1 MEKRVNE
8 QPRVIFHLDDATTW
22 RGGEQQVLY
31 LHQGLLAQG
40 HDSRVICP
48 SGSAFHERLQQD
60 RLPHYAIGM
69 AGGHDP
75 GAAWRIRRLLNE
87 SRALLHAHTSH
98 AHDLGLWASRLG
110 ARARF
115 VVSRRVD
122 FPVGAGWTGRWKYRN
137 RRVDR
142 FLAISSAVE
151 AELLRGGVEAAR
163 IRRVPSGVDLSR
175 FEGIE
180 PDLHWRSGLGLSP
193 GQILFCN
200 VAALAPHKDQATLLR
215 AFRRF
220 LDRGGSGKLVILGEG
235 ELRSEL
241 ETLCSQLGMGGEVLM
256 PGFTAEVLP
265 RLLAS
270 DIFVMSSKTEGLGTS
285 ILDAMALARPVIASR
300 AGGIV
305 DAVDHDRTGLLVP
318 PENPDAFADALLHL
332 QGSASSR
339 QRMGLAGQQKV
350 EEFDVRRT
358 VELTLAAYAELFE
371 ARPL

>member
-1 MEKRVNE
+1 VKE
-8 QPRVIFHLDDATTW
+8 QPPVIFHLDDATTW

-31 LHQGLLAQG
+31 LHQGLLAHG

-48 SGSAFHERLQQD
+48 TGSALHERLRQD
-60 RLPHYAIGM
+60 RLPHYAIDIT
-69 AGGHDP
+69 GGHDP
-75 GAAWRIRRLLNE
+75 AAAWRIRRLLGE
-87 SRALLHAHTSH
+87 PRTLLHTHTSH
-98 AHDLGLWASRLG
+98 AHDLGLWASRFG
-110 ARARF
+110 ARGRL

-122 FPVGAGWTGRWKYRN
+122 FPVGRGWTGRWKYRN

-142 FLAISSAVE
+142 YLAISSAVE
-151 AELLRGGVEAAR
+151 TELLRGGVEATR

-180 PDLHWRSGLGLSP
+180 PDLRWRAELGLSP
-193 GQILFCN
+193 GQLLFCN
-200 VAALAPHKDQATLLR
+200 VAALAPHKDQDTLIR
-215 AFRRF
+215 AFRQF

-235 ELRSEL
+235 ELRSSL
-241 ETLCSQLGMGGEVLM
+241 EALRNQLGLGADVLM
-256 PGFTAEVLP
+256 PGFETEILP
-265 RLLAS
+265 RLMAT
-270 DIFVMSSKTEGLGTS
+270 DIFVMSSRTEGLGTS

-305 DAVDHDRTGLLVP
+305 DAVDHDRTGILV
-318 PENPDAFADALLHL
+318 NPGDPDSLAEALLYL

-358 VELTLAAYAELFE
+358 VDLTLDVYAELFE
-371 ARPL
+371 NTAP

>member
-1 MEKRVNE
+1 MNE
-8 QPRVIFHLDDATTW
+8 QPRVIFHLDDASTW

-31 LHQGLLAQG
+31 LHRGLLAHG
-40 HDSRVICP
+40 HDSRVICRT
-48 SGSAFHERLQQD
+48 GSAFHERLRQE
-60 RLPHYAIGM
+60 RLPHYAIGIH
-69 AGGHDP
+69 GGHDP
-75 GAAWRIRRLLNE
+75 GAAWRIRRLLARP
-87 SRALLHAHTSH
+87 RALLHTHTSH

-122 FPVGAGWTGRWKYRN
+122 FPLGRGWTGRRKYLN

-142 FLAISSAVE
+142 YLAISSAVE
-151 AELLRGGVEAAR
+151 TELLRGGIEASR

-175 FEGIE
+175 FEAVE
-180 PDLHWRSGLGLSP
+180 PDLRWRAGFDLSP
-193 GQILFCN
+193 GQLLFCN
-200 VAALAPHKDQATLLR
+200 VAALAPHKDHTTLIR

-220 LDRGGSGKLVILGEG
+220 LDLGGSGKLVILGEG
-235 ELRSEL
+235 ELRSRL
-241 ETLCSQLGMGGEVLM
+241 ETLRSQLGLGADVLM
-256 PGFTAEVLP
+256 PGFEAAILP
-265 RLLAS
+265 RLKAA

-305 DAVDHDRTGLLVP
+305 DAVEHDRTGLLVP
-318 PENPDAFADALLHL
+318 PEDPDALARALLHL

-339 QRMGLAGQQKV
+339 QRMGLAGLEKV

-358 VELTLAAYAELFE
+358 VDLTLAAYAELFE
-371 ARPL
+371 PAGP